1 MNRDFKG
8 VWIPKEIYL
17 DDNLNWTEKILLIEI
32 DSLDNEKGCYASNKY
47 FADFIGKSK
56 NWVSQCISK
65 LKKDGYIYQED
76 FDGRTRILRSNL
88 KYVTQSKSGFE
99 KNQRGGLS
107 KVKGGETSSSQSQH
121 NSKGK
126 KNTSINISNNLKIE
140 EEEARMRAK
149 KKIPDKIQQKF
160 NQVFNRELS
169 VEFYEKMLKIYSDTK
184 ILFKALRVA
193 EEKADKP
200 CYLLKI
206 LKDWQKEGLTS
217 VSSINDYLKERQD
230 KKQNQHSNKSY
241 PNKNT
246 KSVVPDRSLE
256 EMYEDGWK

>member
-1 MNRDFKG
+1 
-8 VWIPKEIYL
+8 
-17 DDNLNWTEKILLIEI
+17 
-32 DSLDNEKGCYASNKY
+32 
-47 FADFIGKSK
+47 
-56 NWVSQCISK
+56 
-65 LKKDGYIYQED
+65 
-76 FDGRTRILRSNL
+76 
-88 KYVTQSKSGFE
+88 
-99 KNQRGGLS
+99 
-107 KVKGGETSSSQSQH
+107 
-121 NSKGK
+121 
-126 KNTSINISNNLKIE
+126 
-140 EEEARMRAK
+140 
-149 KKIPDKIQQKF
+149 QKF
-160 NQVFNRELS
+160 NQIFNRELS

-193 EEKADKP
+193 EEKGDKP